1 MKRIILKISGE
12 ALSGTDYK
20 GINADKV
27 QEIASE
33 IKALYETGVSLGI
46 IVGAGNIW
54 RGRDAEKNHMEQAKA
69 DYIGMLGTILN
80 ALALENALNNISVPT
95 KVMSM
100 IAVPAVVDTYTRREA
115 LEHLEKRTVII
126 FAGGTGSPF
135 FTTDT
140 TAALK
145 AAEVNAELILMAK
158 NGVDGVYSSDPRTNK
173 DAVRFSKM
181 SYDQIIEGEL
191 KVMDLTAATICNENN
206 ISMVVFD
213 MNVEGNIKRAYENPE
228 IGTIIESK
236 K

>member
-1 MKRIILKISGE
+1 
-12 ALSGTDYK
+12 
-20 GINADKV
+20 
-27 QEIASE
+27 
-33 IKALYETGVSLGI
+33 
-46 IVGAGNIW
+46 
-54 RGRDAEKNHMEQAKA
+54 
-69 DYIGMLGTILN
+69 
-80 ALALENALNNISVPT
+80 
-95 KVMSM
+95 M

-158 NGVDGVYSSDPRTNK
+158 NGVDGVYSSDPRTDK